1 MSGDNMKK
9 TYREEEEKR
18 QLIHRLNRISG
29 QISGIK
35 KMIDDDRYCGDIL
48 TQLSAVDKAVQSLSS
63 VILERHMY
71 SCIKK
76 EVSSGNLEVVDEI
89 MQLFRRF
96 SS

>member
-1 MSGDNMKK
+1 MKK
-9 TYREEEEKR
+9 TYREEEKS

-35 KMIDDDRYCGDIL
+35 KMIEDDRYCEDIL

-76 EVSSGNLEVVDEI
+76 EMSSGNLEVVDEI

>member
-1 MSGDNMKK
+1 MKK
-9 TYREEEEKR
+9 TYREEEEKK

-76 EVSSGNLEVVDEI
+76 EVSNGNLEVVDEI

>member
-1 MSGDNMKK
+1 MKK
-9 TYREEEEKR
+9 TYREEEEKS

-35 KMIDDDRYCGDIL
+35 KMIEDDRYCEDIL

-76 EVSSGNLEVVDEI
+76 EMSSGNLEVVDEI